1 VSCKEGGGGKNVF
14 CSKKI
19 NFDFTVFLYANLPF
33 FLKTNGGKWREHF
46 PAETSHLFY
55 PNRKHY
61 NQKPS
66 KNLNLSKCL
75 HATSKQATA
84 RQNKARQESTRQDG
98 ARQGNTQQ
106 DTTRQDNPP
115 PPPPHQNPPIPSNS
129 NPNPKP

>member
-33 FLKTNGGKWREHF
+33 FKKTNGGKWREHF

-75 HATSKQATA
+75 HAQGVSRSKIFWCCFTA
-84 RQNKARQESTRQDG
+84 QSWRLLCS
-98 ARQGNTQQ
+98 
-106 DTTRQDNPP
+106 
-115 PPPPHQNPPIPSNS
+115 HLS
-129 NPNPKP
+129 

>member
-1 VSCKEGGGGKNVF
+1 MPIATTTLSTKYRSVQTDTSVSCKEGGGGKNVF

-33 FLKTNGGKWREHF
+33 FKKTNGGKWREHF

-75 HATSKQATA
+75 HAMSA
-84 RQNKARQESTRQDG
+84 
-98 ARQGNTQQ
+98 
-106 DTTRQDNPP
+106 
-115 PPPPHQNPPIPSNS
+115 
-129 NPNPKP
+129 